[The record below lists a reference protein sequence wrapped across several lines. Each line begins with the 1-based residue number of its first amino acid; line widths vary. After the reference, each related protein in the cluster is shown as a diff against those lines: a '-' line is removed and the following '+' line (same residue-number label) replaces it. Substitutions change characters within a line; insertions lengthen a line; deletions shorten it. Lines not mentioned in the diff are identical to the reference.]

1 MMSFSLAVSKKER
14 MINIIHEF
22 ILIRGNL
29 YLKSVFI
36 LISRTEGTEGE
47 GLGQGH
53 GLRTPNESI
62 NQRNLKIWADVADNQ
77 LYFFDLE
84 L

>member
-29 YLKSVFI
+29 YLKSVYI
-36 LISRTEGTEGE
+36 LISRTEGTE
-47 GLGQGH
+47 L
-53 GLRTPNESI
+53 
-62 NQRNLKIWADVADNQ
+62 NLDNMKLVTQSMMQKICRKIIK
-77 LYFFDLE
+77 
-84 L
+84 

>member
-47 GLGQGH
+47 GLGQGL
-53 GLRTPNESI
+53 GQVVIKLE
-62 NQRNLKIWADVADNQ
+62 QRNVFWTDV
-77 LYFFDLE
+77 
-84 L
+84 

>member
-22 ILIRGNL
+22 LLIRGNL

-47 GLGQGH
+47 GLGE
-53 GLRTPNESI
+53 GLGQAGPWPGPIYQPN
-62 NQRNLKIWADVADNQ
+62 
-77 LYFFDLE
+77 FFVECGILS
-84 L
+84 